1 MTARSGARGQTLR
14 RMLFLGGL
22 AALAA
27 GGWWAH
33 GQWFAERPA
42 EAREAVASAGGSAP
56 GSAPAQA
63 PAAVPVEVATAVESA
78 AAVEIRSVGTLKSD
92 ESVLIASELPGRI
105 AEILFDEGQ
114 QVAEGQLL
122 IRLDDSLA
130 QVELK
135 DAEAALVLAQS
146 NFDRAAKLAQSGTG
160 TQRTLDEAQS
170 ELARARAAVDLIRV
184 RLDKLSLTAPFDGMV
199 GIRRISVGAYISAG
213 DTLVNLE
220 KIDRLK
226 VDFKVPELFL
236 AQVKVGQSVIVDL
249 DALPD
254 QHFEAT
260 IYTIDPLLD
269 VNGRALNV
277 RATLPNPDLVL
288 RPGLFAR
295 VTVQVDQ
302 ARRVV
307 MVPEEAI
314 VPRGTQHL
322 VYRVV
327 EGHAEEVVATLGAR
341 RDGQVE
347 ILQGL
352 RAGDVVVITGH
363 SRLRDGA
370 AVEILPPFD
379 GGQAN

>member
-1 MTARSGARGQTLR
+1 MTATPEPRGQTLR
-14 RMLFLGGL
+14 RLLFLMGL
-22 AALAA
+22 AALAG
-27 GGWWAH
+27 GGWWAY

-42 EAREAVASAGGSAP
+42 EAREAAASASGAAS
-56 GSAPAQA
+56 AQA
-63 PAAVPVEVATAVESA
+63 PAAVPVEVATATVTNA
-78 AAVEIRSVGTLKSD
+78 PVEIRSVGTLNSD
-92 ESVLIASELPGRI
+92 ESVLIAAELPGRI

-114 QVAEGQLL
+114 QVTEGQLL

-135 DAEAALVLAQS
+135 DAQAALALAES
-146 NFDRAAKLAQSGTG
+146 NFERASRLAQSGTG

-170 ELARARAAVDLIRV
+170 ELARARAAVDLISV
-184 RLDKLSLTAPFDGMV
+184 RLDKLSLTAPFDGVV
-199 GIRRISVGAYISAG
+199 GIRKFSVGAYIGAG

-236 AQVKVGQSVIVDL
+236 AQIKVGQTVIVNL
-249 DALPD
+249 DALPGRS
-254 QHFEAT
+254 FEAR
-260 IYTIDPLLD
+260 IYTIDPQLD

-277 RATLPNPDLVL
+277 RATLPNPDLLL

-295 VTVQVDQ
+295 IIVQVDE

-307 MVPEEAI
+307 MVPEAAI
-314 VPRGTQHL
+314 VPRGQDHL

-327 EGHAEEVVATLGAR
+327 EGHAAEVVATLGAR

-352 RAGDVVVITGH
+352 ADGDVVVIAGQ
-363 SRLRDGA
+363 SRLRDGV
-370 AVEILPPFD
+370 AVEVLPPFE
-379 GGQAN
+379 GGAAN